1 MSFQFN
7 PPPYKSSDRVAHL
20 SSNDALRYNGVKS
33 FDSPSKYQTRAPLT
47 GADRQALAAQAKQ
60 VRQTPTYESRIYTRQ
75 DAAHVSPRKGQPQVS
90 RDNQDSV
97 SVSTQQSDYLSR
109 PPKNVYKAAPLAP
122 TGALPVDIQMPKQ
135 PMAYKGSF
143 DPNRHQKNDF

>member
-47 GADRQALAAQAKQ
+47 GADRQALAAQVGPAQFFFLIK
-60 VRQTPTYESRIYTRQ
+60 
-75 DAAHVSPRKGQPQVS
+75 PRPSK
-90 RDNQDSV
+90 
-97 SVSTQQSDYLSR
+97 
-109 PPKNVYKAAPLAP
+109 
-122 TGALPVDIQMPKQ
+122 
-135 PMAYKGSF
+135 
-143 DPNRHQKNDF
+143 